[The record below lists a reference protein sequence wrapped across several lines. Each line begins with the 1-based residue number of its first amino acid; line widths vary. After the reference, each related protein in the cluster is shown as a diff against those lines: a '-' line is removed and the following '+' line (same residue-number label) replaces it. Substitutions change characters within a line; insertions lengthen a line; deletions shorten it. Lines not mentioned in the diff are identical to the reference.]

1 MTQHLI
7 QLSYMCSMEVMVDM
21 MAIGLLYGLELGCN
35 DAQAGLA
42 TLTTQEKETVAGLP
56 SLLHWR

>member
-1 MTQHLI
+1 
-7 QLSYMCSMEVMVDM
+7 MCSMEVMVDM

-35 DAQAGLA
+35 DAQAVLA